1 MKRPLI
7 EACVDSY
14 ASAMAASRAG
24 ADRLELCVHLVIG
37 GTTPTHALFRQ
48 VQRDSGVPINVL
60 IRPRFGDFL
69 YTEPELEEMCEEIAA
84 FRDLGANGVVI
95 GALTPDG
102 ELDLAQMR
110 RMMACAGQME
120 VTLHRAFDMTRDPFR
135 ALEDAVSLGC
145 RTILSSGQAANAALG
160 APLLAKLNG
169 QAAGRIDLMAGCGV
183 KRTNIAG
190 IADTLKEYDAD
201 LLLLEEVD
209 TNSTRTYHV
218 NELELLQ
225 NALTQYPTSAFAQNY
240 DSPFLFYPITQPHGR
255 SRSGIWTAS
264 KFAATSASRVSLP
277 VETGLT
283 KFLDLDR
290 CYSVTRLPVENGKEL
305 CLYTFHLSAYTSD
318 GKIATEQLELLLN
331 DMQAEYEK
339 GNYAI
344 AGGDFNKDLPE
355 GGSEQYFGVSTE
367 GHNWAQPIKR
377 ELFENRPLTL
387 CAPIDEEDPVASCR
401 YADGPI
407 HDGQLRVIVD
417 GFIVSD
423 NVSVAEAR
431 VLDDGFAHS
440 DHNPVR
446 LSFRLLAK

>member
-1 MKRPLI
+1 MKKVLKV
-7 EACVDSY
+7 A
-14 ASAMAASRAG
+14 
-24 ADRLELCVHLVIG
+24 LCVLLALVVLAGGYFAYVMISYHRIG
-37 GTTPTHALFRQ
+37 DQ
-48 VQRDSGVPINVL
+48 
-60 IRPRFGDFL
+60 
-69 YTEPELEEMCEEIAA
+69 ELTVRSDTDEKIAA
-84 FRDLGANGVVI
+84 ETDYTLVSWNIGFGAYE
-95 GALTPDG
+95 PDYG
-102 ELDLAQMR
+102 FFMDKGTQSWAWSEERL
-110 RMMACAGQME
+110 
-120 VTLHRAFDMTRDPFR
+120 RA
-135 ALEDAVSLGC
+135 
-145 RTILSSGQAANAALG
+145 
-160 APLLAKLNG
+160 
-169 QAAGRIDLMAGCGV
+169 
-183 KRTNIAG
+183 NIAG

-209 TNSTRTYHV
+209 TDSTRTYHV

-283 KFLDLDR
+283 KLLDLDR

>member
-24 ADRLELCVHLVIG
+24 ADRLELCAHLVIG

-48 VQRDSGVPINVL
+48 VQRGSGVPINVL

-183 KRTNIAG
+183 KKTNIAQ
-190 IADTLKEYDAD
+190 IAAQ
-201 LLLLEEVD
+201 
-209 TNSTRTYHV
+209 TR
-218 NELELLQ
+218 
-225 NALTQYPTSAFAQNY
+225 
-240 DSPFLFYPITQPHGR
+240 IT
-255 SRSGIWTAS
+255 
-264 KFAATSASRVSLP
+264 
-277 VETGLT
+277 
-283 KFLDLDR
+283 
-290 CYSVTRLPVENGKEL
+290 
-305 CLYTFHLSAYTSD
+305 TFHTT
-318 GKIATEQLELLLN
+318 GR
-331 DMQAEYEK
+331 K
-339 GNYAI
+339 GSVDSGMRYR
-344 AGGDFNKDLPE
+344 KE
-355 GGSEQYFGVSTE
+355 GVSM
-367 GHNWAQPIKR
+367 GLP
-377 ELFENRPLTL
+377 
-387 CAPIDEEDPVASCR
+387 S
-401 YADGPI
+401 
-407 HDGQLRVIVD
+407 
-417 GFIVSD
+417 
-423 NVSVAEAR
+423 
-431 VLDDGFAHS
+431 
-440 DHNPVR
+440 
-446 LSFRLLAK
+446 LSE